1 MLYILVSNDFQYY
14 VFTIVHITPD
24 CVKDLIVCAHFL
36 PTFYILLF
44 CFGIFNLTHCLHTG
58 FFFFKSFCDYSLNM
72 AGKLMVILNGF
83 DVMKEAFVKK
93 ADVFSDR
100 SPIFFDQVRT
110 VSLIQWGFQSE
121 SCFSTWRV
129 TWCSLVK

>member
-1 MLYILVSNDFQYY
+1 MCTFSTNFLYFVILFWHFQPHSLSPYC
-14 VFTIVHITPD
+14 F
-24 CVKDLIVCAHFL
+24 FL
-36 PTFYILLF
+36 S
-44 CFGIFNLTHCLHTG
+44 
-58 FFFFKSFCDYSLNM
+58 KSFCDYSLNM

-110 VSLIQWGFQSE
+110 VPLIQRGFQSE
-121 SCFSTWRV
+121 SCFNTWRV